1 MKKGISIWSFA
12 KNSLP
17 EVFEL
22 AKKAGFDGVE
32 LSHDEVGPVSLEST
46 EADLLK
52 VKQQAADAGIELY
65 SVATGLYWTYSLT
78 SPDAAQRAK
87 AESIV
92 KKQLENAKVLGCDTI
107 LVVPGAV
114 RVGFA
119 PELGVND
126 YETVYKRSLEAF
138 QRLKE
143 DAEKTGVSIGIENVW
158 NCFLLSPMEMKDFID
173 KIGSPAVGS
182 YFDVGNVLA
191 YGEPEH
197 WIHSLGDRIKKVH
210 FKDFQI
216 STNSFVDLMEG
227 DVNYPGVMKA
237 FADIGYDGWVTAEMM
252 PPYKYY
258 PDMLIHQTSAA
269 MDAILGR
276 R

>member
-1 MKKGISIWSFA
+1 MKKGISIWSF
-12 KNSLP
+12 KKDTLP
-17 EVFEL
+17 EIFDL

-32 LSHDEVGPVSLEST
+32 LSHDETGPVSLEST
-46 EADLLK
+46 EASLLE
-52 VKQQAADAGIELY
+52 VKRQAADSGIELY

-78 SPDAAQRAK
+78 SPDPAQRAK

-126 YETVYKRSLEAF
+126 YQTVYQRSLEAF

-143 DAEKTGVSIGIENVW
+143 DAEKIGVSIGIENVW

-197 WIHSLGDRIKKVH
+197 WIHALGDRIKKVH

-216 STNSFVDLMEG
+216 ATNSFVDLMEG

-252 PPYKYY
+252 PPYKHY
-258 PDMLIHQTSAA
+258 PDMLVYQTSAA